1 MTVDSDLIEAL
12 RATARRFAEREVAGM
27 VGTELR
33 DGDLAKVPDL
43 MSEATSIGLLPA
55 PESAAEDDRTGIWA
69 NVSEPH
75 GDPVSVALLE
85 EIAVECAGFAACL
98 HHAGLGL
105 AELDSLEDKDA
116 PISAVGLFSAS
127 WRPDWPSLSHPPAGV
142 AQLREASLT
151 GAVGPVPAA
160 PGSKAFIIYA
170 AGPDGWRRAWLKRD
184 LTGLVCTDAGQR
196 TGLAALELINLEFSD
211 IEVTGSRELTPRQPV
226 EYVRRLC
233 LGLAAIALGNARG
246 ALRTAERYATERYQG
261 GGAIAGHASIR
272 LLIGEARSRV
282 AAASAHLAAAALPG
296 PAASWRAV
304 AARHQVAAQS
314 LDVVSA
320 CIQVLG
326 GYGYIEDYRLAKRLR
341 DAMTLA
347 VSAIDAN
354 ALRLMCAEAP
364 DPA

>member
-1 MTVDSDLIEAL
+1 MTVDSYLMEAL
-12 RATARRFAEREVAGM
+12 RATARRFAERKVADM

-33 DGDLAKVPDL
+33 DGDLSRVPDL
-43 MSEATSIGLLPA
+43 MAEATSIGLLPA
-55 PESAAEDDRTGIWA
+55 TECGAEEDRTGIWA
-69 NVSEPH
+69 NLSEPH

-105 AELDSLEDKDA
+105 AELDGRVDEDA
-116 PISAVGLFSAS
+116 PISTVGLFAAS
-127 WRPDWPSLSHPPAGV
+127 WRPDWPSLYHPPAGV
-142 AQLREASLT
+142 ARLFEGSLT

-160 PGSKAFIIYA
+160 PGSAAFIIYA
-170 AGPDGWRRAWLKRD
+170 AGPDGWRRAWVKRD
-184 LTGLVCTDAGQR
+184 SAGLDCTDAGQR
-196 TGLAALELINLEFSD
+196 TGLAALALVDLEFSD
-211 IEVTGSRELTPRQPV
+211 VEVNGSRELAPRQPV

-261 GGAIAGHASIR
+261 GGAIAGHASVR
-272 LLIGEARSRV
+272 LLIGEARSRF

-304 AARHQVAAQS
+304 AARHQVATQS

-320 CIQVLG
+320 CLQVLG